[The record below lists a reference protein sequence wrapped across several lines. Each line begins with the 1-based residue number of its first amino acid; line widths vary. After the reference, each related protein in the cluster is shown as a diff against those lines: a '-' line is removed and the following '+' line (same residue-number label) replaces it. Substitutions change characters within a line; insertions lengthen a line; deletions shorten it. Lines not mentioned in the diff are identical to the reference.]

1 MKKRILFPAVFI
13 GLVTALFILGCN
25 NVLLNKEQD
34 QKFSISFVT
43 PTITQ
48 AASSASRSA
57 TGADWKI
64 TAWLELE
71 NGSRLQTKELTAKA
85 DQPASI
91 AFDQVVVGTSLRVKV
106 ELDAINDA
114 TVKFSGA
121 SNVIQVSEE
130 GTVVQLS
137 VERIKVPAPAPS
149 ITQQPEGKTQT
160 DVGDDGGDSFSH
172 ILNIVVDSPSTD
184 GQLQYQWYS
193 NDSPSTTG
201 STPLTDDDA
210 DPENIKVTVFKGK
223 TKYFYCV
230 VTNDIVDNQY
240 VTPTSVTSNIVKVA
254 YLPKTLTRIEAKYNG
269 SPMMVD
275 SLDYSNF
282 SVIETY
288 SDNTTNELSSIESQ
302 YAVTI
307 PEKSIG
313 YVPVTIKNRQSEDI
327 QDQITVPIKYELDA
341 NYLTITGD
349 ASVEQNEELKL
360 TAEYK
365 VDGKDS
371 YNLYTS
377 ASSSG
382 SYKII
387 ENVNISWQG
396 ATKQQNAWEALA
408 ETSNA
413 GTGKTATV
421 TLTPKDEWCVTTS
434 GVEKSHSYEVT
445 EPAPSYDPTVG
456 LSWADSTLTIYNE
469 AGLINFRKIV
479 NGDVSSSAP
488 ITVGDKTF
496 SGQDRTVNARLAAD
510 IALTEE
516 SWTPIANNSTYPYA
530 GTFDGAGH
538 TVSGINVEGGGNP
551 KGFFGSI
558 GTNKAIIK
566 NLTVEG
572 TVDVS
577 YYAGGIAG
585 YVDGGTIEY
594 CVNKINVTSTAAG
607 GTGGIAGYIAG
618 SGATITGCVNF
629 GAVQGNNYAGGIAG
643 SSYSN
648 STTSPKIAHCINF
661 GSVKTTDSSSKASG
675 IYGFSV
681 KTSDSI
687 TNCANFGTITSSNSG
702 SGAGITN
709 TDNYLTIQYCLSAG
723 AINATKIY
731 AVASSTSGTQ
741 TKNYYD
747 SSKIT
752 QTQSQASGN
761 AGRATSE
768 LKAANAWDT
777 SWTTTNWSFA
787 AGRYPVPN
795 IQDNIP
801 SDIWKDIVEKAQQ

>member
-1 MKKRILFPAVFI
+1 MERVFTLKKRCLFPALLFVFI
-13 GLVTALFILGCN
+13 AIIFTIGCTNHLLKPHQSDLSILVKLEKSSGRNITTGDYQITTWIENRDGTESHHQEINSTA
-25 NVLLNKEQD
+25 
-34 QKFSISFVT
+34 
-43 PTITQ
+43 
-48 AASSASRSA
+48 
-57 TGADWKI
+57 GAD
-64 TAWLELE
+64 
-71 NGSRLQTKELTAKA
+71 
-85 DQPASI
+85 ASI
-91 AFDQVVVGTSLRVKV
+91 IFEELAIGSEINIHLEVVETGTTGKKLVGTS
-106 ELDAINDA
+106 DWI
-114 TVKFSGA
+114 TVNEG
-121 SNVIQVSEE
+121 SNV
-130 GTVVQLS
+130 VVIVLREDS
-137 VERIKVPAPAPS
+137 DTGEIDGPVA
-149 ITQQPEGKTQT
+149 
-160 DVGDDGGDSFSH
+160 GDDPEDEGDPVLSRFD
-172 ILNIVVDSPSTD
+172 VQYDSN
-184 GQLQYQWYS
+184 QYQLVNTNIDLSKITITEYYYNADTGTSVKASEVS
-193 NDSPSTTG
+193 NDYIISF
-201 STPLTDDDA
+201 A
-210 DPENIKVTVFKGK
+210 DS
-223 TKYFYCV
+223 
-230 VTNDIVDNQY
+230 VD
-240 VTPTSVTSNIVKVA
+240 TSNAIG
-254 YLPKTLTRIEAKYNG
+254 YLPAYVEYKHDSTIEKKE
-269 SPMMVD
+269 
-275 SLDYSNF
+275 F
-282 SVIETY
+282 I
-288 SDNTTNELSSIESQ
+288 I
-302 YAVTI
+302 
-307 PEKSIG
+307 
-313 YVPVTIKNRQSEDI
+313 
-327 QDQITVPIKYELDA
+327 PIKYALDA
-341 NYLTITGD
+341 NNLTISGD

-377 ASSSG
+377 ASSSS

-396 ATKQQNAWEALA
+396 ATKQQNAWEAMA

-421 TLTPKDEWCVTTS
+421 TLTPKDDWCVTTS

-607 GTGGIAGYIAG
+607 GTGGIAGYIAS

-801 SDIWKDIVEKAQQ
+801 PGIWTEIK

>member
-396 ATKQQNAWEALA
+396 ATKQPNSWEALA

-434 GVEKSHSYEVT
+434 GITASHEYEVT
-445 EPAPSYDPTVG
+445 AVTQTYNIGDEYRDDSGALIGYVFEVNDSYIKIVETNEG
-456 LSWADSTLTIYNE
+456 WQYYWCGTSTNINNWSN
-469 AGLINFRKIV
+469 LINISDGEEMYNAVK
-479 NGDVSSSAP
+479 NQSTGDNSIFTYANNKNTSGESGWYIPTKEELFDIFKMNETYDVLNISGAYWSSSLES
-488 ITVGDKTF
+488 ITGGYTAYYVQGT
-496 SGQDRTVNARLAAD
+496 G
-510 IALTEE
+510 E
-516 SWTPIANNSTYPYA
+516 SDS
-530 GTFDGAGH
+530 DL
-538 TVSGINVEGGGNP
+538 
-551 KGFFGSI
+551 
-558 GTNKAIIK
+558 GTN
-566 NLTVEG
+566 
-572 TVDVS
+572 
-577 YYAGGIAG
+577 
-585 YVDGGTIEY
+585 
-594 CVNKINVTSTAAG
+594 
-607 GTGGIAGYIAG
+607 YIDEA
-618 SGATITGCVNF
+618 
-629 GAVQGNNYAGGIAG
+629 
-643 SSYSN
+643 SN
-648 STTSPKIAHCINF
+648 SVVAVKKI
-661 GSVKTTDSSSKASG
+661 
-675 IYGFSV
+675 
-681 KTSDSI
+681 
-687 TNCANFGTITSSNSG
+687 
-702 SGAGITN
+702 
-709 TDNYLTIQYCLSAG
+709 
-723 AINATKIY
+723 
-731 AVASSTSGTQ
+731 
-741 TKNYYD
+741 
-747 SSKIT
+747 
-752 QTQSQASGN
+752 
-761 AGRATSE
+761 E
-768 LKAANAWDT
+768 LW
-777 SWTTTNWSFA
+777 
-787 AGRYPVPN
+787 V
-795 IQDNIP
+795 
-801 SDIWKDIVEKAQQ
+801 